1 MVEGPKL
8 HLQFDGGREL
18 VKQQYKVENR
28 KWFKGAVLGRHLE
41 GGWNVAEGEVSKI
54 VSDFST
60 TSSAN
65 GDNNK
70 HRLGMATPVEEVF
83 TGSRNSCSCKFYGGY
98 TGFGSTNA
106 AKTLGLWEGS

>member
-1 MVEGPKL
+1 MEGPKL

-28 KWFKGAVLGRHLE
+28 KGFKGAVLGRHLE

-60 TSSAN
+60 AATSSAN

-70 HRLGMATPVEEVF
+70 HRLGMATSVEEF
-83 TGSRNSCSCKFYGGY
+83 FLEGEID
-98 TGFGSTNA
+98 A
-106 AKTLGLWEGS
+106 AASFMEERQGLEVQMQQQDT